1 MSDLQ
6 TQMKQA
12 VAEAAVAQIRDGMV
26 VGLGSGS
33 TAALMIQGLGARLA
47 AGQLHDIVG
56 VTTSFQGEVLAAELG
71 IPLRALNAIDRIDL
85 AIDGADEVDPSFQLI
100 KGGGACHVQEKLV
113 ADRAERF
120 IVVVDSTKLV
130 QRLNL
135 DFLLPVEVLPG
146 AWVQVQ
152 SRLKSMGG
160 VAELRMAT
168 RKAGPVVTDQGN
180 LVLDVRFEAGISDP
194 IALERDINNL
204 PGVLENGLFVN
215 LADEVLVGEIND
227 GVVDLPIA
235 EYPDG
240 SVFTPEGL
248 PSVGDVPDAEAMH
261 AQECTGPFNEA
272 TAVRAAVTQE
282 ITQGGEVRT
291 VSVGDARGI
300 HDSEHTTH
308 ENASLDPTR
317 EA

>member
-1 MSDLQ
+1 
-6 TQMKQA
+6 MKQA

-47 AGQLHDIVG
+47 AGELHDIVG

-85 AIDGADEVDPSFQLI
+85 AIDGADEVDPAFQLI

-113 ADRAERF
+113 ADHAERF

-215 LADEVLVGEIND
+215 LADEVLVGEISD
-227 GVVDLPIA
+227 GVAGVRSL
-235 EYPDG
+235 ER
-240 SVFTPEGL
+240 
-248 PSVGDVPDAEAMH
+248 VG
-261 AQECTGPFNEA
+261 
-272 TAVRAAVTQE
+272 
-282 ITQGGEVRT
+282 
-291 VSVGDARGI
+291 
-300 HDSEHTTH
+300 
-308 ENASLDPTR
+308 
-317 EA
+317 

>member
-47 AGQLHDIVG
+47 AGELHHIVG

-85 AIDGADEVDPSFQLI
+85 AIDGADEVDPAFQLI

-215 LADEVLVGEIND
+215 LADEVLVGEISD
-227 GVVDLPIA
+227 GVAGVRSL
-235 EYPDG
+235 ER
-240 SVFTPEGL
+240 
-248 PSVGDVPDAEAMH
+248 VG
-261 AQECTGPFNEA
+261 
-272 TAVRAAVTQE
+272 
-282 ITQGGEVRT
+282 
-291 VSVGDARGI
+291 
-300 HDSEHTTH
+300 
-308 ENASLDPTR
+308 
-317 EA
+317 

>member
-1 MSDLQ
+1 
-6 TQMKQA
+6 
-12 VAEAAVAQIRDGMV
+12 V

-227 GVVDLPIA
+227 GVAGVRSL
-235 EYPDG
+235 ER
-240 SVFTPEGL
+240 
-248 PSVGDVPDAEAMH
+248 VG
-261 AQECTGPFNEA
+261 
-272 TAVRAAVTQE
+272 
-282 ITQGGEVRT
+282 
-291 VSVGDARGI
+291 
-300 HDSEHTTH
+300 
-308 ENASLDPTR
+308 
-317 EA
+317 

>member
-47 AGQLHDIVG
+47 AGELHDIVG

-85 AIDGADEVDPSFQLI
+85 AIDGADEVDPAFQLI

-180 LVLDVRFEAGISDP
+180 LVLDVRFDAGISDP

-215 LADEVLVGEIND
+215 LADEVLVGEISD
-227 GVVDLPIA
+227 GVAGVRSL
-235 EYPDG
+235 ER
-240 SVFTPEGL
+240 
-248 PSVGDVPDAEAMH
+248 VG
-261 AQECTGPFNEA
+261 
-272 TAVRAAVTQE
+272 
-282 ITQGGEVRT
+282 
-291 VSVGDARGI
+291 
-300 HDSEHTTH
+300 
-308 ENASLDPTR
+308 
-317 EA
+317 

>member
-85 AIDGADEVDPSFQLI
+85 AIDGADEVDTSFQLI

-168 RKAGPVVTDQGN
+168 CKAGPVVTDQGN
-180 LVLDVRFEAGISDP
+180 LVLDVRVEAGISDP

-227 GVVDLPIA
+227 GVAGVRSL
-235 EYPDG
+235 ER
-240 SVFTPEGL
+240 
-248 PSVGDVPDAEAMH
+248 VG
-261 AQECTGPFNEA
+261 
-272 TAVRAAVTQE
+272 
-282 ITQGGEVRT
+282 
-291 VSVGDARGI
+291 
-300 HDSEHTTH
+300 
-308 ENASLDPTR
+308 
-317 EA
+317 